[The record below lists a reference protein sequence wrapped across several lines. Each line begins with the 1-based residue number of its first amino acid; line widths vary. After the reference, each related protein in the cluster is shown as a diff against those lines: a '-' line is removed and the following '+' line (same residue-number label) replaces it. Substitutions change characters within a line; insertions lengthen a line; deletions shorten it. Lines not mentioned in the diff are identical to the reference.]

1 MLTDIVFIIFWV
13 VIALFAV
20 LAVFLQ
26 KPIYNAFAMAISIF
40 SIAGM
45 FIFLGYEFLAA
56 LQVLVYVGAISVAII
71 FVIMLSPPVT
81 VKPKKINPFKV
92 AIGIITSLTFFFVF
106 FILFY
111 QKYGMVTFSNAMPN
125 AGINEV
131 GIMLA
136 TKYALPFEIISVI
149 LLVAIL
155 GAIVLGKKE
164 E

>member
-1 MLTDIVFIIFWV
+1 MFSDVIFIIFWL
-13 VIALFAV
+13 VIAVFAV

-45 FIFLGYEFLAA
+45 YIFLGYEFLAA

-81 VKPKKINPFKV
+81 VQPKKLNPFKV
-92 AIGIITSLTFFFVF
+92 LIGIVTSLTFFAVF
-106 FILFY
+106 FLLFN
-111 QKYGMVTFSNAMPN
+111 QKYAGSKFGNVNNAT
-125 AGINEV
+125 ITDV
-131 GIMLA
+131 GAMLA
-136 TKYALPFEIISVI
+136 TKYAVPFEIISVI

-155 GAIVLGKKE
+155 GAIVLAKKE
-164 E
+164 D

>member
-1 MLTDIVFIIFWV
+1 MFSDVIFIIFWL
-13 VIALFAV
+13 VIVIFAI

-26 KPIYNAFAMAISIF
+26 KPIYNAFSMAISIF

-45 FIFLGYEFLAA
+45 YIFLGYEFLAA

-81 VKPKKINPFKV
+81 VQPKKINPYKV
-92 AIGIITSLTFFFVF
+92 AIGVITSFAFFFVF
-106 FILFY
+106 FMLFY
-111 QKYGMVTFSNAMPN
+111 VKYGDAKFSNTLN
-125 AGINEV
+125 ASIGEV
-131 GIMLA
+131 GNMLA

-155 GAIVLGKKE
+155 GAIVLARKE

>member
-1 MLTDIVFIIFWV
+1 MFSDVIFIIFWL
-13 VIALFAV
+13 VIAVFAV

-45 FIFLGYEFLAA
+45 YIFLGYEFLAA

-81 VKPKKINPFKV
+81 VQPKKLNPFKV
-92 AIGIITSLTFFFVF
+92 LIGIVTSLTFFAVF
-106 FILFY
+106 FLLFY
-111 QKYGMVTFSNAMPN
+111 QKYAESKFGNLNNAT
-125 AGINEV
+125 ITDV
-131 GIMLA
+131 GAMLA
-136 TKYALPFEIISVI
+136 TKYAVPFEIISVI

-155 GAIVLGKKE
+155 GAIVLAKKE
-164 E
+164 D

>member
-1 MLTDIVFIIFWV
+1 MFSDVIFIVFWL
-13 VIALFAV
+13 VIAIFAV

-26 KPIYNAFAMAISIF
+26 KPIYNAFSMAISIF
-40 SIAGM
+40 SIAGLY
-45 FIFLGYEFLAA
+45 IFLGYEFLAA

-81 VKPKKINPFKV
+81 VQPKKINPYKI
-92 AIGIITSLTFFFVF
+92 AIGVITSLAFFGVF
-106 FILFY
+106 FMLFY
-111 QKYGMVTFSNAMPN
+111 VKYGDAKFGNTLNAS
-125 AGINEV
+125 ISEV
-131 GIMLA
+131 GKMLA

-155 GAIVLGKKE
+155 GAIVLAKKE

>member
-1 MLTDIVFIIFWV
+1 MFSDIIFIVFWLVIV
-13 VIALFAV
+13 VFAI

-26 KPIYNAFAMAISIF
+26 KPIYNAFSMAISIF

-45 FIFLGYEFLAA
+45 YVFLGYEFLAA

-81 VKPKKINPFKV
+81 VKPKKLNPYKV
-92 AIGIITSLTFFFVF
+92 IMGIITSLTFFGF
-106 FILFY
+106 FFTLFY
-111 QKYGMVTFSNAMPN
+111 AKYRGLKFGMNAN
-125 AGINEV
+125 ATIIDV
-131 GIMLA
+131 GKLLA

-155 GAIVLGKKE
+155 GAIVLARKE